1 MFLKRKIPA
10 SSIAE
15 VVVALAVIAICFGIA
30 SLVFVRSAKTTS
42 KFMDV
47 KKQTEIQSEIMEKML
62 LDDLPEI
69 EKTSSELEL
78 DFQPSETS
86 DSLTVI
92 HFLSDDERIVW
103 TQELMK

>member
-1 MFLKRKIPA
+1 MFLKRKIPS

-30 SLVFVRSAKTTS
+30 SLVFVRSARTTS

-62 LDDLPEI
+62 LDNLHSIKDTP
-69 EKTSSELEL
+69 SELEL
-78 DFQPSETS
+78 EFQPSELS
-86 DSLTVI
+86 DSLSVI
-92 HFLSDDERIVW
+92 HFLSDDERIIW